1 MFLQINIIINCDIYN
16 IKKVFMKKE
25 IINEEEKNR
34 ILEMHKTA
42 TKNLYL
48 LRETVEQ
55 NLSVSLDSLLKTKK
69 DWTKDFYLSYG
80 GAPNTISLNPKIN
93 GKVQLGTKYQISLPG
108 SAQIVG
114 VAQNELTGYWPA
126 PQINI
131 TFGNLNK
138 LVNFNLLFG
147 IIPSEPDGVIMQF
160 YSKNTKGFLT
170 HEQSYKVWDETDGRD
185 NVAKKLG
192 YNFMDEVPMRFTV
205 SINDSEAIL
214 GKLNKLKNNNW
225 KSMKDGINIP
235 GILNISVTATK
246 AA

>member
-1 MFLQINIIINCDIYN
+1 
-16 IKKVFMKKE
+16 MKKE

-55 NLSVSLDSLLKTKK
+55 DLSVSLDSLSRTKK
-69 DWTKDFYLSYG
+69 DWTNDFYLKYG
-80 GAPNTISLNPKIN
+80 GAPNTISLYPKKD
-93 GKVQLGTKYQISLPG
+93 GKVQLGAKYQISLPG

-114 VAQNELTGYWPA
+114 ITQNESTGNWPA

-131 TFGNLNK
+131 TFSNLNK

-147 IIPSEPDGVIMQF
+147 FIEYKPAGVMMQF
-160 YSKNTKGFLT
+160 YSKNAKGFLT

-192 YNFMDEVPMRFTV
+192 YSSMDEVPIRFTV
-205 SINDSEAIL
+205 SMNDSVAIL
-214 GKLNKLKNNNW
+214 GKLNKLKNTSW

-246 AA
+246 VG

>member
-1 MFLQINIIINCDIYN
+1 
-16 IKKVFMKKE
+16 MKKE
-25 IINEEEKNR
+25 ILNEEEKNR

-55 NLSVSLDSLLKTKK
+55 DLSISLDSLSKTKK
-69 DWTKDFYLSYG
+69 DWTNDFYLSYG
-80 GAPNTISLNPKIN
+80 GAPNTISLNPKKN
-93 GKVQLGTKYQISLPG
+93 GKVQLGAKYQISLPG

-114 VAQNELTGYWPA
+114 ITQNQLTGNWPA

-131 TFGNLNK
+131 TFGNLDK

-147 IIPSEPDGVIMQF
+147 FIEYKPDGVIMQF
-160 YSKNTKGFLT
+160 YSKNAKGFLT

-192 YNFMDEVPMRFTV
+192 YSSMNEVPIRFTV
-205 SINDSEAIL
+205 SMNDSAAIL
-214 GKLNKLKNNNW
+214 VKLNKLKNTGW

-246 AA
+246 VG